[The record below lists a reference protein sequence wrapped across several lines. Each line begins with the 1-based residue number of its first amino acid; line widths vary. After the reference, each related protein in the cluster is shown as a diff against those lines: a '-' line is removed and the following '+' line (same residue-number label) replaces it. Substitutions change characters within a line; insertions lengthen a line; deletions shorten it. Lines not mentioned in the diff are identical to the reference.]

1 LTTLG
6 PDQAAFVYVG
16 AFVDE
21 LARGGVNHVCVCP
34 GSRSTPLALTIA
46 NHPSLRTWMHID
58 ERSAAFF
65 ALGMARALD
74 EPVALVCTSGTAAAN
89 FLPAV
94 VEARIAGVPLLVLT
108 ADRPP
113 ELRDIGAAQTIDQN
127 RLYGAHAKWFVEVAL
142 PDATPSLLRYART
155 LAARAI
161 STAATTPAGPVHLN
175 FPFREPLVPTAVDVP
190 EGLSEQDTLAWTGK
204 SDDAPWVTVADPI
217 YAVSHQA
224 VEFLAERFRN
234 SERPLIVCGPQHD
247 GELAQP
253 LGELAASIGVPLLAD
268 PLSQLRWGP
277 HDRSSLID
285 RYDGM
290 LRHEG
295 TVTALEPDLVL
306 RIGGVPTSK
315 ALGQF
320 LQRHS
325 SAYHVVVDAAQWPD
339 PLMLADEMI
348 HSDPRHLCEM
358 LHATLGNAGESPRR
372 SRWFSRWKEADSA
385 TCRALQQYSESLSE
399 PFEGRSLADVAACLP
414 DRATI
419 VVSSSMPVRDL
430 DAFASGDDRNIR
442 VLSNRGANGIDGVVS
457 TALGVAAAA
466 AAGNGGPV
474 VLVIG
479 DLAMYH
485 DMNGLMAARLH
496 SLDATIVVINNDG
509 GGIFSFLPQ
518 AAEASHFE
526 ELWGTPHGL
535 SFAPVAG
542 MYGAEYHEASDSD
555 SLKRSVMAGIA
566 GSGLHIVEQRTDR
579 QRNVELHR
587 EAWAAVFTELDKL

>member
-1 LTTLG
+1 
-6 PDQAAFVYVG
+6 
-16 AFVDE
+16 
-21 LARGGVNHVCVCP
+21 
-34 GSRSTPLALTIA
+34 
-46 NHPSLRTWMHID
+46 MHID

-74 EPVALVCTSGTAAAN
+74 EPVAIVCTSGTAAAN

-94 VEARIAGVPLLVLT
+94 VEAKSAGVPLLVLT

-142 PDATPSLLRYART
+142 PEATPSLLRYART

-175 FPFREPLVPTAVDVP
+175 FPFREPLVPSAVEVP
-190 EGLSEQDTLAWTGK
+190 EGLSEHDALAWTGK
-204 SDDAPWVTVADPI
+204 PGDEPWVTVADSI
-217 YAVSHQA
+217 HTVSHQT
-224 VEFLAERFRN
+224 VEVLAERFRN
-234 SERPLIVCGPQHD
+234 AERPLIVCGPQYD
-247 GELAQP
+247 WDLGET
-253 LGELAASIGVPLLAD
+253 LGELAAVTGAPLLAD
-268 PLSQLRWGP
+268 PLSQVRWGS
-277 HDRSSLID
+277 HNRSASID
-285 RYDGM
+285 RYDAM
-290 LRHEG
+290 LRHEA

-325 SAYHVVVDAAQWPD
+325 SAYHVVVDAARWPD

-348 HSDPRHLCEM
+348 HSDPRQLCEM
-358 LHATLGNAGESPRR
+358 LEAMLGHDDPSPRR
-372 SRWFSRWKEADSA
+372 ARWFSRWKEADTI
-385 TCRALQQYSESLSE
+385 TCRVLNDHSTSLHES
-399 PFEGRSLADVAACLP
+399 FEGRALADVVRCLS
-414 DRATI
+414 DGSTI
-419 VVSSSMPVRDL
+419 FVSSSMPVRDL
-430 DAFASGDDRNIR
+430 DAFASGDDREIR

-457 TALGVAAAA
+457 TALGVAASHRR
-466 AAGNGGPV
+466 PL

-496 SLDATIVVINNDG
+496 SLNATIVVINNDG

-518 AAEASHFE
+518 ASEASHFE

-535 SFAPVAG
+535 TFEPVAKL
-542 MYGAEYHEASDSD
+542 YGAEYHEATDSE
-555 SLKRSVMAGIA
+555 SLKRSVTAGIA
-566 GSGLHIVEQRTDR
+566 GKGLHVVEQRTNR
-579 QRNVELHR
+579 HRNVELHR
-587 EAWAAVFTELDKL
+587 DAWAAVFAELDKLT